1 MSDRESY
8 EPRPGVPGVWDRV
21 VGPGAS
27 AAENAGTLF
36 YALAGGVAPLWAAR
50 GEGWS
55 AGRAAISDPG

>member
-8 EPRPGVPGVWDRV
+8 EPRPGVPEVWDRVV

-27 AAENAGTLF
+27 AAENVGTLF

-50 GEGWS
+50 GEG
-55 AGRAAISDPG
+55 